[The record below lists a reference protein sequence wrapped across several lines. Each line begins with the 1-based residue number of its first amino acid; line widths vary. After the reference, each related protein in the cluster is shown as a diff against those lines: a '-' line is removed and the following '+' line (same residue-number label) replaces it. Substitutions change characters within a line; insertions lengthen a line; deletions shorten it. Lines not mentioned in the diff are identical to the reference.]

1 MRKEQIVKKTGTKLI
16 FTFLIALLLFPS
28 GFFGI
33 AADNLTVQASQKQ
46 AQTTEYF
53 NEDEKEQRTILWV
66 DGITPPKMGGDH
78 SDFQKEITN
87 VNQIQYIEYKT
98 PYLPGNGWY
107 DVNKSEDR
115 DQDAN
120 LCFAAAAA
128 NGLHWWM
135 AQNDVWIDRYLNRY
149 PELPQAQK
157 IRKYKQALNSQYG
170 SEIYGQ
176 FVRQF
181 ANRKEGYWSDILQDQ
196 FINGY
201 YPKQN
206 GGVNDPDFDG
216 SDLLTKGPDPRGGI
230 FYDVFGTKTMT
241 QRHYY
246 DYYGTSYADFG
257 RDVQRY
263 LNNGALVTMTY
274 DMVASAHVVTLWG
287 AEYNSSGQITAVYF
301 SDSDDDKKY
310 GMQRYRVINKNG
322 RPCVTTNNAGTG
334 SFVSCITAL
343 SPGTEIWK
351 TYMDNSKLTL
361 DLQWGDTTL
370 VYTGKKQTPTVKATN
385 IAAGDDV
392 ILTVTGG
399 GTNVGVYTAQ
409 AELSGRDADK
419 YKLPGQPQTSFT
431 IRQSAASFGNSLKI
445 YRGEEET
452 AFFRYGDTITVT
464 VTPKLTGTAPSFSLF
479 TGINAGQ
486 TALYMGDR
494 QLTNAVSA
502 DASDKYTMRCTAT
515 ETLFHPGDNRL
526 SVHFKGN
533 ANVADHQEDMII
545 TLYAPETPEKTYTP
559 VAEVPSSCE
568 TDGTKAHFT
577 DQEGKLYI
585 EENGIKKE
593 VTKQDLRIPAS
604 HRTGN
609 WIPEVPA
616 TETKEGWAGHYTC
629 QTCHKHLGADKKTVL
644 TTIVLPAKKKHPMPA
659 YPEQKPASP
668 ALPIT
673 LRIHGLSH
681 QLAAGK
687 KVALTVSSHPAAP
700 FALRWTSSNPKAAT
714 VNSNGVVSLKK
725 KAGGKTVT
733 ITAST
738 IDGRGIR
745 ASWKIKIRKGHVPKI
760 MLSGVHAIRAG
771 KAGKLTATIKA
782 TTGANRKLKWSSSNP
797 AFASVSSNG
806 LVRTKKAGKGKTV
819 KITAMATDGTNR
831 KKTIKIRIK

>member
-181 ANRKEGYWSDILQDQ
+181 ANRKEGYWPDILQDQ

-216 SDLLTKGPDPRGGI
+216 SDLLTKGTDPRGGF

-241 QRHYY
+241 KRHYY

-361 DLQWGDTTL
+361 DLQWGDT
-370 VYTGKKQTPTVKATN
+370 
-385 IAAGDDV
+385 
-392 ILTVTGG
+392 
-399 GTNVGVYTAQ
+399 
-409 AELSGRDADK
+409 
-419 YKLPGQPQTSFT
+419 
-431 IRQSAASFGNSLKI
+431 
-445 YRGEEET
+445 
-452 AFFRYGDTITVT
+452 ITVT

-502 DASDKYTMRCTAT
+502 DASGKYTMRCTAT

-568 TDGTKAHFT
+568 TNGTKAHFT

-616 TETKEGWAGHYTC
+616 TETKEGLAGHYTC
-629 QTCHKHLGADKKTVL
+629 QTCHKPLGADKKTVL

-668 ALPIT
+668 ALPMT

-714 VNSNGVVSLKK
+714 VNNNGVVSLKK

-733 ITAST
+733 ITAFT

-745 ASWKIKIRKGHVPKI
+745 ASWKIKIRKGHLQKI

-771 KAGKLTATIKA
+771 
-782 TTGANRKLKWSSSNP
+782 
-797 AFASVSSNG
+797 
-806 LVRTKKAGKGKTV
+806 KAGKGKTV

-831 KKTIKIRIK
+831 KKPIKIRIK

>member
-33 AADNLTVQASQKQ
+33 AADNLTVQASQKQIQASQKQ

-181 ANRKEGYWSDILQDQ
+181 ANRKEGYWPDILQDQ

-216 SDLLTKGPDPRGGI
+216 SDLLTKGPDPRGGF

-361 DLQWGDTTL
+361 DLQWGDT
-370 VYTGKKQTPTVKATN
+370 
-385 IAAGDDV
+385 
-392 ILTVTGG
+392 
-399 GTNVGVYTAQ
+399 
-409 AELSGRDADK
+409 
-419 YKLPGQPQTSFT
+419 
-431 IRQSAASFGNSLKI
+431 
-445 YRGEEET
+445 
-452 AFFRYGDTITVT
+452 ITVT

-479 TGINAGQ
+479 TGINAGH

-502 DASDKYTMRCTAT
+502 DASGKYTMRCTAT

-545 TLYAPETPEKTYTP
+545 TLYAPETPEKTYTRWRRFPLP
-559 VAEVPSSCE
+559 VKPTALKHISLIRREN
-568 TDGTKAHFT
+568 
-577 DQEGKLYI
+577 YI
-585 EENGIKKE
+585 S
-593 VTKQDLRIPAS
+593 R
-604 HRTGN
+604 R
-609 WIPEVPA
+609 
-616 TETKEGWAGHYTC
+616 
-629 QTCHKHLGADKKTVL
+629 
-644 TTIVLPAKKKHPMPA
+644 
-659 YPEQKPASP
+659 
-668 ALPIT
+668 
-673 LRIHGLSH
+673 
-681 QLAAGK
+681 
-687 KVALTVSSHPAAP
+687 
-700 FALRWTSSNPKAAT
+700 
-714 VNSNGVVSLKK
+714 
-725 KAGGKTVT
+725 
-733 ITAST
+733 
-738 IDGRGIR
+738 
-745 ASWKIKIRKGHVPKI
+745 
-760 MLSGVHAIRAG
+760 
-771 KAGKLTATIKA
+771 
-782 TTGANRKLKWSSSNP
+782 
-797 AFASVSSNG
+797 
-806 LVRTKKAGKGKTV
+806 
-819 KITAMATDGTNR
+819 MA
-831 KKTIKIRIK
+831 

>member
-33 AADNLTVQASQKQ
+33 AADNLTVQASQKQIQASQKQ

-181 ANRKEGYWSDILQDQ
+181 ANRKEGYWPDILQDQ

-216 SDLLTKGPDPRGGI
+216 SDLLTKGPDPRGGF

-263 LNNGALVTMTY
+263 LNNGALLTMTY

-361 DLQWGDTTL
+361 DLQWGDT
-370 VYTGKKQTPTVKATN
+370 
-385 IAAGDDV
+385 
-392 ILTVTGG
+392 
-399 GTNVGVYTAQ
+399 
-409 AELSGRDADK
+409 
-419 YKLPGQPQTSFT
+419 
-431 IRQSAASFGNSLKI
+431 
-445 YRGEEET
+445 
-452 AFFRYGDTITVT
+452 ITVT

-502 DASDKYTMRCTAT
+502 DASGKYTMRCTAT

-545 TLYAPETPEKTYTP
+545 TLYAPETPEKTYIP

-568 TDGTKAHFT
+568 TNGTKAHFT

-616 TETKEGWAGHYTC
+616 TETKEGLAGHYTC

-668 ALPIT
+668 ALPMT

-714 VNSNGVVSLKK
+714 VNNNGVVSLKK

-733 ITAST
+733 ITAFT

-745 ASWKIKIRKGHVPKI
+745 ASWKIKIRKGHVQKI

-771 KAGKLTATIKA
+771 
-782 TTGANRKLKWSSSNP
+782 
-797 AFASVSSNG
+797 
-806 LVRTKKAGKGKTV
+806 KAGKGKTV

-831 KKTIKIRIK
+831 KKPIKIRIK

>member
-33 AADNLTVQASQKQ
+33 AADNLTVQASQKQIQASQKQ

-181 ANRKEGYWSDILQDQ
+181 ANRKEGYWPDILQDQ

-216 SDLLTKGPDPRGGI
+216 SDLLTKGPDPRGGF
-230 FYDVFGTKTMT
+230 FYDVFGTKPMT

-361 DLQWGDTTL
+361 DLQWGDT
-370 VYTGKKQTPTVKATN
+370 
-385 IAAGDDV
+385 
-392 ILTVTGG
+392 
-399 GTNVGVYTAQ
+399 
-409 AELSGRDADK
+409 
-419 YKLPGQPQTSFT
+419 
-431 IRQSAASFGNSLKI
+431 
-445 YRGEEET
+445 
-452 AFFRYGDTITVT
+452 ITVT

-502 DASDKYTMRCTAT
+502 DASGKYTMRCTAT

-545 TLYAPETPEKTYTP
+545 TLYAPETPEKTYIP

-568 TDGTKAHFT
+568 TNGTKAHFT

-609 WIPEVPA
+609 WIPEIPA
-616 TETKEGWAGHYTC
+616 TETKEGLAGHYTC

-668 ALPIT
+668 ALPMT

-714 VNSNGVVSLKK
+714 VNNNGVVSLKK

-733 ITAST
+733 ITAFT

-745 ASWKIKIRKGHVPKI
+745 ASWKIKIRKGHVQKI

-771 KAGKLTATIKA
+771 
-782 TTGANRKLKWSSSNP
+782 
-797 AFASVSSNG
+797 
-806 LVRTKKAGKGKTV
+806 KAGKGKTV

-831 KKTIKIRIK
+831 KKPIKIRIK